1 MNGKECGR
9 KQFGPNL
16 RYYTGT
22 YLDRSRKTIE
32 TLTQND

>member
-16 RYYTGT
+16 RYYTGI
-22 YLDRSRKTIE
+22 YLERMRKTMDTII
-32 TLTQND
+32 QDD